1 MGKIKGIDISYWQGN
16 VDFTKVK
23 NDGIKFLILREGFR
37 QTIDGKFL
45 EYVKG
50 ATSAGIPILGIYH
63 FSYALNVEQA
73 KQEAIFCVNNLK
85 KVGLGKDVIV
95 FFDFEYD
102 TVKQAKEKGVTLG
115 KTQCIAHTK
124 AFCEQVTALGY
135 KAGIYSNID
144 YYKNMYDKDLISKY
158 VFWLAHYTSGD
169 PAYTCTFQQYGSTG
183 KVNGIN
189 GNVDMD
195 WYFEK
200 EVKTVSARTTYLNTA
215 NKYVGAKIGTKAHHQ
230 IVDIFNKVKPDGWA
244 MTYSAAWCACFV
256 SAIAIEA
263 FGITKAKKY
272 FPLSANC
279 GTIINKAKNLGIW
292 VENDAYKPN
301 TGDWVLYDWDDSG
314 KGDNTG
320 SPDHVGIV
328 KKVSGSTITVIEGNY
343 SNMVKERNI
352 SVNGRYI
359 RGFVTPKYSALDGGT
374 SSSGSTTTTKP
385 ASGTTTTKKKVTAKD
400 SAKSFNKNL
409 AGTYKTTDALNIR
422 TGAGTSKA
430 ILVTVPKGTK
440 VQCYGY
446 YTTVSG
452 VKWYYVQF
460 TYNKILYTGFCSSKY
475 LKK

>member
-1 MGKIKGIDISYWQGN
+1 M
-16 VDFTKVK
+16 
-23 NDGIKFLILREGFR
+23 
-37 QTIDGKFL
+37 
-45 EYVKG
+45 
-50 ATSAGIPILGIYH
+50 
-63 FSYALNVEQA
+63 
-73 KQEAIFCVNNLK
+73 
-85 KVGLGKDVIV
+85 
-95 FFDFEYD
+95 
-102 TVKQAKEKGVTLG
+102 
-115 KTQCIAHTK
+115 
-124 AFCEQVTALGY
+124 
-135 KAGIYSNID
+135 
-144 YYKNMYDKDLISKY
+144 
-158 VFWLAHYTSGD
+158 
-169 PAYTCTFQQYGSTG
+169 
-183 KVNGIN
+183 
-189 GNVDMD
+189 
-195 WYFEK
+195 
-200 EVKTVSARTTYLNTA
+200 SARTTYLNTA
-215 NKYVGAKIGTKAHHQ
+215 QKYVGAKIGSKAHHN

-244 MTYSAAWCACFV
+244 MTYSAPWCACFA
-256 SAIAIEA
+256 SAIAIKA

-314 KGDNTG
+314 KGNNTG

-343 SNMVKERNI
+343 SNMVKKRNI

-374 SSSGSTTTTKP
+374 TSSTSPTTTSKP
-385 ASGTTTTKKKVTAKD
+385 ATSATVVTKKITAKD

-422 TGAGTSKA
+422 SGAGTNKTV
-430 ILVTVPKGTK
+430 LVTVSKGTK